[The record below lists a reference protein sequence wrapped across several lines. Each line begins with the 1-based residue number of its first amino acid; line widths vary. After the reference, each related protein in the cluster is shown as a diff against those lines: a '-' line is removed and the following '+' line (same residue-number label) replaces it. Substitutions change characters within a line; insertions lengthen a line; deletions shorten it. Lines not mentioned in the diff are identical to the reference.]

1 MFKIIYL
8 KKYICMMQNQFA
20 ILQIVNKNL
29 IPGSIQSRQ
38 CKKLITGNIV
48 NEMSPLTIYIFVFNY
63 SYQIHVL

>member
-1 MFKIIYL
+1 MFKIMYL
-8 KKYICMMQNQFA
+8 KKYIYIMQNQFA

-48 NEMSPLTIYIFVFNY
+48 PL
-63 SYQIHVL
+63 